1 MSLYLDTEGEVS
13 LPFDA
18 EETAKLVTEAAL
30 DLIGCPY
37 EAEVDLLITHDAQI
51 REMNREHRGIDRAT
65 DVLSFPFLDFAEPGD
80 FSGIDEETPDVFHPE
95 TGELLL
101 GDIVL
106 SVERIM
112 AQAEEYGH
120 SPRREFAFLIAHSM
134 LHLFGFDH
142 MEEEERSVM
151 ERKQREIME
160 RVKISRSDD

>member
-80 FSGIDEETPDVFHPE
+80 LSGIDEETPDVFHPE

-106 SVERIM
+106 SVERVM